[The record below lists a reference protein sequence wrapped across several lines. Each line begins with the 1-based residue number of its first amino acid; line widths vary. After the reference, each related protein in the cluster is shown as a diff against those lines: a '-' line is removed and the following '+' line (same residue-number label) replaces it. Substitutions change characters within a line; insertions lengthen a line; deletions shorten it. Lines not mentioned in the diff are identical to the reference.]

1 MYKTGIDQ
9 ELKIH
14 HVALF
19 LNQLLDLTFS
29 FFLNVIE
36 ELL

>member
-1 MYKTGIDQ
+1 MYRTGIQ

-19 LNQLLDLTFS
+19 LNQLLYLTFS
-29 FFLNVIE
+29 FI
-36 ELL
+36 